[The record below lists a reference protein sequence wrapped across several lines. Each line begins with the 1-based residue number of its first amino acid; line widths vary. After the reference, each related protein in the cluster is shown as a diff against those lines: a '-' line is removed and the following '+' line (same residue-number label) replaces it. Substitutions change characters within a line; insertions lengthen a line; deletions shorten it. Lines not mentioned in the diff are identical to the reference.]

1 MDKLQDIINKNY
13 DSIVKRGLITPST
26 NAYQFVDKLF
36 EEVGEVEEIV
46 NEIADKKPT
55 NKMFENLNEEIADV
69 ILTALN
75 FAQHF
80 DIDIEDEI
88 NKKIKK
94 NYERAR
100 DNT

>member
-13 DSIVKRGLITPST
+13 DSIVKRGFITPST

-46 NEIADKKPT
+46 NEIRDKKPT
-55 NKMFENLNEEIADV
+55 NKMFQNLNEEIADV

-80 DIDIEDEI
+80 DIDIEDEL

-100 DNT
+100 YNT